1 MSPPGEPILSDD
13 DMVRYLLGL
22 LLAEATNRLDEQ
34 SIVDAGTALRL
45 CMAEHDL
52 VDSYVRGTLEG
63 DLLRRFEQFYLA
75 SEYRRRK
82 VRLARNLLAAVDR
95 LARGERDDLREN

>member
-1 MSPPGEPILSDD
+1 MPPPGVPILSDD

-22 LLAEATNRLDEQ
+22 LPVEATNRLDEQ

-45 CMAEHDL
+45 CMVEHDL

-75 SEYRRRK
+75 TEYRRRK
-82 VRLARNLLAAVDR
+82 VWLARSLLDAVDR
-95 LARGERDDLREN
+95 LARGERDVTR

>member
-1 MSPPGEPILSDD
+1 MPPPGEPLLTDD

-22 LLAEATNRLDEQ
+22 LPVEATNQLDEQ
-34 SIVDAGTALRL
+34 SIVDAGVALRL
-45 CMAEHDL
+45 CMAEHEL
-52 VDSYVRGTLEG
+52 VDSYVRGALDG

-82 VRLARNLLAAVDR
+82 VRLARSLLAAVDR
-95 LARGERDDLREN
+95 LAGEQPG